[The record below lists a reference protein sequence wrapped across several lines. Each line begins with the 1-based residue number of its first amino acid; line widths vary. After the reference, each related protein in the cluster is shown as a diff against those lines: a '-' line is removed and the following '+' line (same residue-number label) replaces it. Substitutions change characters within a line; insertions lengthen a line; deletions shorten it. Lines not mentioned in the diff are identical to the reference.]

1 MLPLASIS
9 LCPTR
14 AIDRQQLS
22 RIQPGLLVASFVL
35 ICSVYSCAE
44 CTFDTKPIS
53 IGCTNARTV
62 DVHAPF
68 GGYCRADTAGLTGGK
83 WGSGLG
89 AGPTGGIG
97 IKQSSIMVALMV
109 RSQIKFADDM
119 FVPAVPS
126 GHLNLI
132 VAERSCRHVQEQ
144 CLSIGGADRCLFYIR
159 MHAHLHVLIVFVHAL
174 RHVHVRLGSL
184 VC

>member
-1 MLPLASIS
+1 
-9 LCPTR
+9 
-14 AIDRQQLS
+14 
-22 RIQPGLLVASFVL
+22 
-35 ICSVYSCAE
+35 
-44 CTFDTKPIS
+44 
-53 IGCTNARTV
+53 
-62 DVHAPF
+62 
-68 GGYCRADTAGLTGGK
+68 
-83 WGSGLG
+83 
-89 AGPTGGIG
+89 
-97 IKQSSIMVALMV
+97 MVALMV